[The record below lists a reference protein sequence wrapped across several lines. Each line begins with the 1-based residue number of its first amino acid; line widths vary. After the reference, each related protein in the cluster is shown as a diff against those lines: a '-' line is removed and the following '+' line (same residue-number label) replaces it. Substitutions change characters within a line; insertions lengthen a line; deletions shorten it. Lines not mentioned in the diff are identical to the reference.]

1 MSVYL
6 YLIHGRKD
14 PEQQM
19 NGWGFNGPTLGPFVA
34 IHVTYMSSLRCIR
47 DDYSEFE
54 LRFHQDMLAHD
65 GAFYGDFEITS
76 SPPPL
81 RK

>member
-1 MSVYL
+1 MTFTVEQV
-6 YLIHGRKD
+6 

-19 NGWGFNGPTLGPFVA
+19 ISLGNSVKGIHEGGPFVA
-34 IHVTYMSSLRCIR
+34 IHVTHLSSLRCIR
-47 DDYSEFE
+47 DDHSELE

-76 SPPPL
+76 SPPPA
-81 RK
+81 